1 MRSLVLAARAD
12 PWKEKRI
19 EGETTL
25 GDYRYDGEYSLD
37 IAQSAIST
45 DPVFGTTGG
54 AVVAL
59 SDMLGNDKYYF
70 LLYNT
75 AQSQADFLSSF
86 NIAISRVSLAQRSS
100 YAYGIYRFSG
110 RRYDITAEDEYYYE
124 RAFGGYVALSYPLS
138 KFQRIE
144 TSVSLT
150 NSNREVDARIE
161 ARKALLLSN
170 SISFVHDNSL
180 WVVSGPVDGH
190 RLNLTAAVTTDIQYS
205 NVNYYTFIL
214 DYRHYT
220 RLGLRSAFAQRFWLF
235 YNDGRES
242 RRFVMGGSWD
252 LRGYPL
258 WSIRGQKL
266 WLTSHELRFPFL
278 DRLGLLFP
286 FGGLSFWQFRGA
298 LFFDVGGA
306 WDTTYRET
314 LGSIGG
320 GLRLNLGGVLVLRY
334 DMGKRIEN
342 NFTQL
347 QSGFFHQFFFGW
359 DF

>member
-1 MRSLVLAARAD
+1 M
-12 PWKEKRI
+12 
-19 EGETTL
+19 
-25 GDYRYDGEYSLD
+25 
-37 IAQSAIST
+37 
-45 DPVFGTTGG
+45 
-54 AVVAL
+54 VAL

-110 RRYDITAEDEYYYE
+110 RRYDITAEEEYYYE

-161 ARKALLLSN
+161 SRKALLLSN
-170 SISFVHDNSL
+170 SISYVHDNSL

-190 RLNLTAAVTTDIQYS
+190 RLNLTAAVTTDIQFS
-205 NVNYYTFIL
+205 NVNYYSVIL

-220 RLGLRSAFAQRFWLF
+220 RLGMRSAFAQRFWLF

-320 GLRLNLGGVLVLRY
+320 GLRLNLGGILVLRY